1 MSSSSIAQRYAVVAI
16 ATLAAGLAVNHAGA
30 AEPTEVPTVVVR
42 YADLDLSRP
51 KDAQRLY
58 YRLYAAAQKVC
69 RASGLGG
76 GGGME
81 DLARLRQ
88 FHACVDRALANAV
101 TDVDSARVT
110 AIQQAVRR

>member
-1 MSSSSIAQRYAVVAI
+1 MNSSSIARRYAVVAI

-30 AEPTEVPTVVVR
+30 AEPTQAPTVVVR

-69 RASGLGG
+69 RASGLGS

-88 FHACVDRALANAV
+88 FHDCLDRALTNAV
-101 TDVDSARVT
+101 TDVNSSQVT
-110 AIQQAVRR
+110 AIQQAERR